1 MISAVEPRGRHKCTI
16 ARISQEAEHLNP
28 VNALK
33 IYISRISRSYPP
45 PGQWTSAEKM
55 LGNHRKSR
63 ILLSGFPSENVNLKL
78 AFIPLPTSNVTRLY
92 YWMGK
97 KKTRTI
103 TLYTFSLPKTAENG
117 RKFNSNATNSFPK
130 GLSHFPVHTLYPL
143 TYDYI
148 KLSAKYF
155 VRPRNSRTMYFTCL
169 YFPMTSLRTSSNTLL
184 QPLPAY
190 RIQDMGDLLYN
201 NSRTIF
207 IHEKFSRLRF
217 IRCCRHFSG
226 LGFHSLAKTTQWR
239 QQRETKW
246 KFY

>member
-97 KKTRTI
+97 KKKQGRLLCI
-103 TLYTFSLPKTAENG
+103 RSPYLKLQKTAENSIQMPPTVFL
-117 RKFNSNATNSFPK
+117 RDFPT
-130 GLSHFPVHTLYPL
+130 FP
-143 TYDYI
+143 
-148 KLSAKYF
+148 
-155 VRPRNSRTMYFTCL
+155 FTHSIL
-169 YFPMTSLRTSSNTLL
+169 LHMTT
-184 QPLPAY
+184 
-190 RIQDMGDLLYN
+190 
-201 NSRTIF
+201 
-207 IHEKFSRLRF
+207 
-217 IRCCRHFSG
+217 
-226 LGFHSLAKTTQWR
+226 
-239 QQRETKW
+239 
-246 KFY
+246 